1 MTRQFEQR
9 DYLHFYEEDFQAM
22 ENGRCPLTE
31 LLEDNL
37 MQIIGPRLKKVI
49 DTDTVVDF
57 QAGRGMLFQHL
68 PDTLRRRLIQVEI
81 VPENVDYINNS
92 LKPPVP
98 AKVADVTQ
106 RIPFLPDSSQK
117 MVVSLSGLDM
127 HTRRNKRKV

>member
-22 ENGRCPLTE
+22 ENGRCPLPE

>member
-1 MTRQFEQR
+1 
-9 DYLHFYEEDFQAM
+9 
-22 ENGRCPLTE
+22 
-31 LLEDNL
+31 
-37 MQIIGPRLKKVI
+37 
-49 DTDTVVDF
+49 
-57 QAGRGMLFQHL
+57 L